1 MFYLP
6 DGHAVRHPYRLSSSP
21 RTLVIRKGTK
31 RDSKSFLGLI
41 DSLAAY
47 ENLDPPGQEAK
58 RRIVRDVFSKKKA
71 SLFVALYGGKHVG
84 YAVYFYTYSTFL
96 GRPSLYL
103 EDIFVLETYR
113 RKGVGRALFMRCVR
127 EAVKQDCGRME
138 WAVLTWNRSAMKF
151 YGSLGGARL
160 NDWCIYRLTSD
171 KLSELAAANP

>member
-6 DGHAVRHPYRLSSSP
+6 AGHDALSPYRLSST
-21 RTLVIRKGTK
+21 RRVLVVRKGTK

-47 ENLDPPGQEAK
+47 ENLDPPGRDAR
-58 RRIVRDVFSKKKA
+58 RRIVRDVFFRKKA

-96 GRPSLYL
+96 GRPTLYL
-103 EDIFVLETYR
+103 EDIFVLEAYR

-127 EAVKQDCGRME
+127 EAVKQHCGRME
-138 WAVLTWNRSAMKF
+138 WAVLTWNRSAMEF
-151 YGSLGGARL
+151 YENLGGARL
-160 NDWCIYRLTSD
+160 DDWCIYRLTSD
-171 KLSELAAANP
+171 KLSELAAVNP